1 MLIFHKINNLISQL
15 SDKMT
20 LEPLD
25 SSHVSCGII
34 VRIDVHRSKAAK
46 REVSRENTEQ
56 RGETLC

>member
-15 SDKMT
+15 SDEMT

-34 VRIDVHRSKAAK
+34 VRIDVHTFAQIQSCKERS
-46 REVSRENTEQ
+46 V
-56 RGETLC
+56 